1 MPAGF
6 PAVSA
11 ATDAEVPLEAQ
22 IAGDP
27 RTLDSGEAVCS
38 ALSRSAPLNARY
50 AAAGASGERTL
61 KPDKTRS
68 PSPHCPVG
76 GSDACLCLF

>member
-11 ATDAEVPLEAQ
+11 AEVLLEAQ

-38 ALSRSAPLNARY
+38 ALSRSALLNARY
-50 AAAGASGERTL
+50 AAAGASGE
-61 KPDKTRS
+61 
-68 PSPHCPVG
+68 
-76 GSDACLCLF
+76 